1 MSGLISKLRQFS
13 EHIKFL
19 CLRAILMLFDVDDNE
34 NYAFP
39 FDILEKAPNLQGMAI
54 VRCSNP
60 RILQQAQ
67 NSYISEQE
75 ILEQLKILTLHS
87 VSKLQCIGLEEPLP
101 KTVYEKLRCLNVI
114 HCLDLTKLFHFPSVV
129 SFSCLTHLRVEE
141 CHQLEYL
148 FTSSMA
154 TMLKN
159 LGEIVVKDCR
169 SIKKIV
175 EEKEGTTTQVVEKE
189 QEGTTSKEIKFE
201 RLYLI
206 HLDSLSNL
214 ECFYSGNDTLQ
225 LPALI
230 QVDIWQCPEMEVFS
244 RKEINANS
252 FRGIQASSNPLDE
265 LVFHNDVNA
274 SVKRVFLLQV
284 GTSTQS
290 INYELNFCM
299 IFLSSNALDRLR

>member
-1 MSGLISKLRQFS
+1 
-13 EHIKFL
+13 
-19 CLRAILMLFDVDDNE
+19 MLFDVDDNE

-54 VRCSNP
+54 LRCSNP
-60 RILQQAQ
+60 RIFQQAQ
-67 NSYISEQE
+67 NSYNSEQK

-87 VSKLQCIGLEEPLP
+87 VSKLQCIGLEEPFP
-101 KTVYEKLRCLNVI
+101 KTVYEKLHYLNVI

-154 TMLKN
+154 TMLKH
-159 LGEIVVKDCR
+159 LGEIVIKDCR
-169 SIKKIV
+169 SIRKIV
-175 EEKEGTTTQVVEKE
+175 EEQEGTTTQVVEKE

-201 RLYLI
+201 WLYLI

-230 QVDIWQCPEMEVFS
+230 QVDIRQCPKMEFFS

-252 FRGIQASSNPLDE
+252 FRGIQASIDYSLDE

-299 IFLSSNALDRLR
+299 IFMSSNGLDRLR